1 MDKAE
6 ELLNTLDV
14 NDENLYPVSP
24 YEEAHIV
31 IGKDRVITVPPDLR
45 RLGVQY
51 DKKC

>member
-24 YEEAHIV
+24 EETDCV
-31 IGKDRVITVPPDLR
+31 NVLKNVQNR
-45 RLGVQY
+45 R
-51 DKKC
+51 D